1 MRAKNY
7 MNFRWLSVLLAMP
20 LLWTSCSND
29 EGTTVSNDY
38 CYIRSVTLGTVKRN
52 VEKRDRLGNVI
63 STTPMPYTAG
73 NYAMTI
79 DHRAGLIENRDSL
92 PYGSDLSAVLVT
104 ISFDGNMVS
113 YREKGTDALW
123 LTYNSADSLNLTK
136 PLELNVLSNDG
147 QSSRIYTFKVNVH
160 RQEGDS
166 LYWELQQDEVEPLA
180 DLTDM
185 KAFFLDD
192 QLMVIGKSRDE
203 RLFSLSLSPA
213 SPKSSPKGKDF
224 PPPFREEMGVGFEAD
239 VQSLRQHDGMLY
251 LSTSDGRIL
260 SSSDATTW
268 QQVGSAYPG
277 PLTLVEKTDDF
288 FYAIS
293 EGKMLRSTDASTW
306 EEDQLDSDPLLLPS
320 ADIRALTLQQ
330 ANGNSRIVMVGK
342 SESSLGAVVWNKMW
356 NESEKEDKAM
366 WVFFP
371 WSQDNTIPCPKLEHF
386 NLLAYDGK
394 CIAFGGASADQSHKA
409 LDALYISQDYGITWR
424 PSTELHLPF
433 ELEGTEDCVASAVD
447 EDNFIWIITNAQV
460 WRGRLNRLGFAQQ

>member
-1 MRAKNY
+1 MRNC
-7 MNFRWLSVLLAMP
+7 WLLLLPALTM
-20 LLWTSCSND
+20 LASSCSGSSD
-29 EGTTVSNDY
+29 AVVESNDY
-38 CYIRSVTLGTVKRN
+38 CYIKSVALGTVKR
-52 VEKRDRLGNVI
+52 KLDIRDRQGGLIRTTN
-63 STTPMPYTAG
+63 STFTG
-73 NYAMTI
+73 SSYAMTI
-79 DHRAGLIENRDSL
+79 DHRNGIIENRDSL
-92 PYGSDLSAVLVT
+92 PFGSQLDAVLAT
-104 ISFDGNMVS
+104 ITFDGSV
-113 YREKGTDALW
+113 
-123 LTYNSADSLNLTK
+123 LTYRQKGSEAWTAYNATDSLDLTR
-136 PLELNVLSNDG
+136 PLELLLTSNDN
-147 QSSRIYTFKVNVH
+147 QSSRTYTFKVNVH
-160 RQEGDS
+160 QQEGDS

>member
-166 LYWELQQDEVEPLA
+166 LYWKQCESEVEPLTG
-180 DLTDM
+180 LTDM
-185 KAFFLDD
+185 KAFTLNDK
-192 QLMVIGKSRDE
+192 LMVLGQKTAGISLAE
-203 RLFSLSLSPA
+203 RSTT
-213 SPKSSPKGKDF
+213 
-224 PPPFREEMGVGFEAD
+224 D
-239 VQSLRQHDGMLY
+239 VQGTWTEQATNLPLTADLQTLRQQGSKFY
-251 LSTSDGRIL
+251 LSTRDGSIL
-260 SSSDATTW
+260 SSDDAKNW
-268 QQVGSAYPG
+268 QQVGATYANG
-277 PLTLVEKTDDF
+277 LTLVEKTADY

-293 EGKMLRSTDASTW
+293 EGKMLRSADAESW
-306 EEDQLDSDPLLLPS
+306 EEDKLDTDADMLPDS
-320 ADIRALTLQQ
+320 GIRSLTVQQ
-330 ANGNSRIVMVGK
+330 NNDNTRIILVGQKDGNANAS
-342 SESSLGAVVWNKMW
+342 VWNKMW
-356 NESEKEDKAM
+356 NEGEPEADAE
-366 WVFFP
+366 WIYFP
-371 WSQDNTIPCPKLEHF
+371 VSPDNKIPCPRLQSL
-386 NLLAYDGK
+386 NLISYDGK
-394 CIAFGGASADQSHKA
+394 CIAFGGASDDGSHTA
-409 LDALYISQDYGITWR
+409 LDAMYISQDYGITWR
-424 PSTELHLPF
+424 PSTELHTPALA
-433 ELEGTEDCVASAVD
+433 EGTSGCITSTVD
-447 EDNFIWIITNAQV
+447 KNYFIWIITDAQV
-460 WRGRLNRLGFAQQ
+460 WRGRLNRLGFEQQ